1 MKNGGKLVIEF
12 IKKSRKGKL
21 YCVFGVL
28 YLLAIIFVAN
38 DAWLYS
44 TPIAKLTKVEISV
57 SGEETGTRG
66 AKEKKYKQN
75 IQGVILN
82 GENKGKTI
90 SFTNEYTY
98 TGMMKQPYH
107 RGDKVL
113 LNGTSKRMGSGIRG
127 LKRDTELMILVGF
140 LMFVLITIA
149 GRQGALTIL
158 TVIFNVAVFAIG
170 FWKAG
175 DTSNVLEMCSRLVL
189 LFAVITL
196 VGLNGIH
203 KKTWAALFTT
213 LIVLV
218 MIMGI
223 FDVVIHH
230 AEDLDYSTME
240 YLGSI
245 ENPDEIFHAE
255 ILISGLGAIMDVA
268 VAIAASLS
276 EIIEKKP
283 EVTFL
288 E

>member
-1 MKNGGKLVIEF
+1 MLEF
-12 IKKSRKGKL
+12 VKQSKKRKL
-21 YCVFGVL
+21 YCILGIL
-28 YLLAIIFVAN
+28 YLLCIIFVAN

-44 TPIAKLTKVEISV
+44 TPIAKLTKVETSV

-66 AKEKKYKQN
+66 TKEKKYKQN

-98 TGMMKQPYH
+98 TGMTKQPYH
-107 RGDKVL
+107 KGDKVL

-175 DTSNVLEMCSRLVL
+175 DTSNVLEMCSGLVI

-245 ENPDEIFHAE
+245 ENPDEIFNAE
-255 ILISGLGAIMDVA
+255 ILI
-268 VAIAASLS
+268 
-276 EIIEKKP
+276 
-283 EVTFL
+283 
-288 E
+288 